1 MSRSDGSHTAG
12 GMMNRAL
19 GIALFLS
26 MLFAAPTWA
35 AAGPLS
41 PAADAARLGPAG
53 QDSACSRALADRRW
67 PEFGPVV
74 EFEEQNVGP
83 SGSQGVPVLCLVR
96 FPREDVYTA
105 VISRVSN
112 VQQFRAAK
120 PQAIERL
127 RARGTDLC
135 KITKWLGWGSP
146 QGEFNLDDFYE
157 VGQPCDPRVIA
168 GDPGAEQHLQT
179 AHEALAHAIAVT
191 AADFGWRPDPPV
203 TIMLFTDREAA
214 AEAFSRYRANFESPE
229 EASAIGRR
237 GISRFVWGTGTN
249 YLYGNA
255 MQINVSDPNYLSTE
269 RIWVD
274 VVGQYTRFAINQAV
288 GKDPQLSQGIV
299 RLLPTW
305 FDDGLQVR
313 QEFRHTA
320 NGASGGYL
328 VEAARAART
337 GGAPKLPDLL
347 SWDSMTAQRGQFGK
361 YAVYAKSYATVSYLG
376 EKHGEGAVGQLL
388 RESRLGSVEKF
399 GEQVRALTGLTPD
412 GLDAAVTGWLLERPA
427 IGASNDS
434 GSLRVELHLFD
445 DGSRGEVVVDETAA
459 ACLFDLAGTVLVP
472 EEGQAGLVG
481 FSVTLGADG
490 SFVASRQSTRIGN
503 AVTLEGRLD
512 EARQLSGTY
521 RVTNEITGCDSGAIA
536 FSTR

>member
-1 MSRSDGSHTAG
+1 
-12 GMMNRAL
+12 MNRAL
-19 GIALFLS
+19 GIALLLS
-26 MLFAAPTWA
+26 LVLSGPTLA
-35 AAGPLS
+35 AAGPPPPS
-41 PAADAARLGPAG
+41 DAPTRLGPAG
-53 QDSACSRALADRRW
+53 QASACSAALADRRW
-67 PEFGPVV
+67 PEFGPVI
-74 EFEEQNVGP
+74 EFEEANVGP
-83 SGSQGVPVLCLVR
+83 SGSQGAPVLCLVR
-96 FPREDVYTA
+96 FPREDAYTA
-105 VISRVSN
+105 LLARVSN

-120 PQAIERL
+120 PQAIELL

-146 QGEFNLDDFYE
+146 QAEFNLDDFYE
-157 VGQPCDPRVIA
+157 VGQTCEPSVIA
-168 GDPGAEQHLQT
+168 GDPGAEPHLQT
-179 AHEALAHAIAVT
+179 VRDALAHAVAVT

-214 AEAFSRYRANFESPE
+214 AEAYTRYRANFETPE
-229 EASAIGRR
+229 FAAATARR
-237 GISRFVWGTGTN
+237 GTSRFVWGTGTN
-249 YLYGNA
+249 YLYGNL
-255 MQINVSDPNYLSTE
+255 MQVNTSDANYRSTE

-328 VEAARAART
+328 VEAARAAHS
-337 GGAPKLPDLL
+337 GASPKLVDLL
-347 SWDSMTAQRGQFGK
+347 QFDSMMAQRGQFGK
-361 YAVYAKSYATVSYLG
+361 YAVYAKSYATVAYLT

-388 RESRLGSVEKF
+388 RESRLGSIEKF
-399 GEQVRALTGLTPD
+399 GEQVRAITGLTPD
-412 GLDAAVTGWLLERPA
+412 GLDAAVTGWLLERPS
-427 IGASNDS
+427 IQASNDT
-434 GSLRVELHLFD
+434 GSLKVELHLFG
-445 DGSRGEVVVDETAA
+445 DGPRGEVVVDETNA
-459 ACLFDLAGTVLVP
+459 ACLFDLAGTVMVP
-472 EEGQAGLVG
+472 DEGQAGLVG

-490 SFVASRQSTRIGN
+490 SFVASRESTRIGN

-512 EARQLSGTY
+512 ETRTLSGTY
-521 RVTNEITGCDSGAIA
+521 RVTNVITGCDSGAVA